1 MTASNIPAD
10 GRGYVWRDLQHKVGL
25 DAAFFYD
32 GVPLV
37 GFVAQESQSGGLVDL
52 RKRLWNYGRVPL
64 LIASSA
70 DSSATVFNA
79 LSNPRDGS
87 NPHAA
92 PLATSPARSRP
103 VEVLRAY
110 ARKQVE
116 AGEFARDHLASYRDT
131 RRVDQGLL
139 KNLRHLRQRHG
150 RGSAE
155 RAAAIDDL
163 IGGALIVSYL
173 SDRGVLDARH
183 LIELAGTA
191 EFDSALMG
199 GVSSALR
206 LFEGLAQKFN
216 GDVFG
221 SMPNAV
227 AVLED
232 DDLHAVASLLRG
244 DDLVTGQGSLWPYD
258 FSIVPPDLVS
268 SVYEQL
274 LENNRKSEATH
285 YTPKFLVNLV
295 LDELLPLDSDEMP
308 RIADLACGSGAFITE
323 AFRRLVYHRTKT
335 GPQLRYDQL
344 TEILQQH
351 IFGVDVNRA
360 AARATVFGLYLSLLE
375 HVDPPTIW
383 DTAVLPQLIG
393 KNVVVADAFAD
404 HPLSDEKFDIVVSN
418 PPWVSNLT
426 RSTKEFL
433 QVKGR
438 AVGDKQ
444 LAQAFMWLAVEMLKP
459 GGSLGLVM
467 PAKPMLHNRS
477 KKNTAFRTAVFQEL
491 EFKTIVDL
499 SALRRNIFANAIAPT
514 AVVVARRP
522 PISEEDGS
530 SSSHYREIL
539 HVAPHNRTLNAA
551 IDGLVIA
558 PEEIR
563 TVSST
568 EAIHRPDIWK
578 VLLWGSVRDLEL
590 IDKLRSSYPTLDNV
604 VAEHRWAMG
613 QGYKAAPSMPQS
625 DATDIC
631 GLPELDLTSIT
642 PLHVTPAPTRTFN
655 RSTLHRHAPDLYR
668 GPLVL
673 VRRTMPGGRL
683 TAAFYQRDVVYSSDI
698 TGIAGR
704 VEDSHLLKSITAVLV
719 SSLGQYWHFL
729 TGASWGV
736 ERDSVETNELRMMPI
751 AMPDERQAQ
760 LLDEIFASPRS
771 FGDLADKID
780 NLVFDMY
787 KLDDMDRERI
797 RQGIVHGVE
806 RFQASARSVP
816 MADEDL
822 VGVYCAA
829 LRDRLSASLSD
840 LGITATHMAEGPYL
854 MVSVNFS
861 PTPGPALASGPPP
874 DIDWER
880 FTESLGPHART
891 TAVIAQPAGLFVDGD
906 SVYIVKTR
914 DQDRWSYNA
923 ALDDADRIFS
933 ALAFE
938 V

>member
-1 MTASNIPAD
+1 M
-10 GRGYVWRDLQHKVGL
+10 
-25 DAAFFYD
+25 
-32 GVPLV
+32 
-37 GFVAQESQSGGLVDL
+37 
-52 RKRLWNYGRVPL
+52 
-64 LIASSA
+64 
-70 DSSATVFNA
+70 
-79 LSNPRDGS
+79 
-87 NPHAA
+87 
-92 PLATSPARSRP
+92 
-103 VEVLRAY
+103 LRAY

-116 AGEFARDHLASYRDT
+116 AGEFAGNHLASYRDN

-139 KNLRHLRQRHG
+139 KNLKYLRQRHG
-150 RGSAE
+150 QGSVE
-155 RAAAIDDL
+155 RASAIDDL
-163 IGGALIVSYL
+163 IGGTLIVSYL
-173 SDRGVLDARH
+173 VDRQVLDARH
-183 LIELAGTA
+183 LIELAGTTD
-191 EFDSALMG
+191 FNSALMG
-199 GVSSALR
+199 GVSSALQ

-221 SMPNAV
+221 SMPA
-227 AVLED
+227 AMAALED
-232 DDLHAVASLLRG
+232 EDLHAVASLLRG
-244 DDLVTGQGSLWPYD
+244 DDLATGQGALWPYD

-274 LENNRKSEATH
+274 LENNRKDEATH

-295 LDELLPLDSDEMP
+295 LDELLPLHSDEMP
-308 RIADLACGSGAFITE
+308 RIVDLACGSGAFITE
-323 AFRRLVYHRTKT
+323 AFRRLVYHKARTSSE
-335 GPQLRYDQL
+335 LRYDQL

-383 DTAVLPQLIG
+383 DTAILPQLIG
-393 KNVVVADAFAD
+393 KNIIVADAFAN
-404 HPLSDEKFDIVVSN
+404 HPLSNEKFDIVVSN

-426 RSTKEFL
+426 RPTKEFL

-438 AVGDKQ
+438 SVGDKQ
-444 LAQAFMWLAVEMLKP
+444 LAQAFMWLAVEMLEP

-477 KKNTAFRTAVFQEL
+477 KKNMAFRAAVFQEL
-491 EFKTIVDL
+491 DFKTIVDL
-499 SALRRNIFANAIAPT
+499 SALRRNIFTNAIAPT

-522 PISEEDGS
+522 HASGDGNDPS
-530 SSSHYREIL
+530 SDHREIL

-563 TVSST
+563 AVSSA
-568 EAIHRPDIWK
+568 EAINRPGIWK

-604 VAEHRWAMG
+604 VAEHRWVMG
-613 QGYKAAPSMPQS
+613 QGYKAAPSSPQS
-625 DATDIC
+625 DATDIG
-631 GLPELDLTSIT
+631 GLAELDLTSIT
-642 PLHVTPAPTRTFN
+642 PLHVTPAPTRIFN
-655 RSTLHRHAPDLYR
+655 RPTLHRHAPELYR
-668 GPLVL
+668 GPVVL
-673 VRRTMPGGRL
+673 VRRTMPRGRL
-683 TAAFYQRDVVYSSDI
+683 TASYYEHDVVYSSDI
-698 TGIAGR
+698 TGISGR
-704 VEDSHLLKSITAVLV
+704 IEDSQLLKSITAILV
-719 SSLGQYWHFL
+719 SSLSQYWHFL

-736 ERDSVETNELRMMPI
+736 ERDSVETNELRTMPI
-751 AMPDERQAQ
+751 ATPDEHQMRM
-760 LLDEIFASPRS
+760 LDEIFATPRP
-771 FGDLADKID
+771 FNELASELDD
-780 NLVFDMY
+780 LVFDMY
-787 KLDDMDRERI
+787 KLDDMDRERV
-797 RQGIVHGVE
+797 RQGIVHGIE

-822 VGVYCAA
+822 IGVYRAVI
-829 LRDRLSASLSD
+829 RDRLSTSLSD
-840 LGITATHMAEGPYL
+840 LGITTSHMTEGAYL
-854 MVSVNFS
+854 MVAIHFS
-861 PTPGPALASGPPP
+861 PTPEPTVSAETMA
-874 DIDWER
+874 DIDWGR

-914 DQDRWSYNA
+914 DQDRWSYNV